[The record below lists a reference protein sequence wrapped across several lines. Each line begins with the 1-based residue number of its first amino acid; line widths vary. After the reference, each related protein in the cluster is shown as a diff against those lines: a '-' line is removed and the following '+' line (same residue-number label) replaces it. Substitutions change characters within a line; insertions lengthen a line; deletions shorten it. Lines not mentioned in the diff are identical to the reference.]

1 VREKRGPVVMVELLE
16 KATLRLVRWEIREAH
31 SVEPAAPRLAVE
43 ERQALVTLRRAVLAR
58 SEQRSGRLG
67 RAFFAPDRQL

>member
-1 VREKRGPVVMVELLE
+1 VREKRAPVVMVELLE

-43 ERQALVTLRRAVLAR
+43 ERQALVTLRQALLAR
-58 SEQRSGRLG
+58 PEQQSGRLV
-67 RAFFAPDRQL
+67 RAFFAPGRQP